1 MCLYSLPDKEVKIA
15 RRPIKCYKAIVEEG
29 NSWVPIIRRGN
40 KFKYN
45 KILQALGKDRTILQ
59 NLTIECRDEPWSGK
73 YIKVEEGFHAFT
85 REDFAIETSER
96 LGGVTKIAVI
106 PRGSEYLEG
115 INGDIV
121 ASKMIV
127 FSSPLRYLLWRLFR

>member
-15 RRPIKCYKAIVEEG
+15 RRPIKCYKAVVEEK
-29 NSWVPIIRRGN
+29 NSWIPIIRRGD

-45 KILQALGKDRTILQ
+45 KILQALGKDKTILQ
-59 NLTIECRDEPWSGK
+59 NLTIECKDDSWRGK
-73 YIKVEEGFHAFT
+73 YIEVEEGFHAFT
-85 REDFAIETSER
+85 REDFAIETSEE

-115 INGDIV
+115 IRRDIV
-121 ASKMIV
+121 ASRMIV
-127 FSSPLRYLLWRLFR
+127 FSSPVRYWLWRLFR

>member
-1 MCLYSLPDKEVKIA
+1 MCLYSLPDKEVRIA
-15 RRPIKCYKAIVEEG
+15 RCPIKCYKAIVEEE
-29 NSWVPIIRRGN
+29 NSWIPINRRGD

-45 KILQALGKDRTILQ
+45 KILQALGKDKTILQ
-59 NLTIECRDEPWSGK
+59 NLKLENRNEPWCGK

-115 INGDIV
+115 IRRDVV
-121 ASKMIV
+121 ASRMIV